1 MKFTI
6 DKNLL
11 VKKLKFCNEIISDL
25 TTIPS
30 LSGIL
35 INVEENKI
43 TLTSSNQ
50 TTSCKIEINNNITIS
65 SVGKI
70 LIKGN
75 LLFNIISKLSDDKV
89 TFNLIDNSIVRIS
102 TKTFT
107 SDLNLLE
114 DFSYPLI
121 DFQHNNW
128 KQFILEKEFLN
139 KIHSKLT
146 STTLQ
151 SFDQTNVLT
160 GIYFNSEREDGFIEA
175 TSTDSFH
182 LTYLK
187 HLYKGEKVNFILSL
201 NEIKIL
207 NSILQETKSNVN
219 TYLNNKEILFQIDDI
234 TILSRI
240 IDGQY
245 PSITKILKNNYDY
258 KFLINKKKIFES
270 INRGIVLV
278 TSDKKPIIQLNI
290 EKEKIITT
298 FKNIEC
304 GSCYEEIEIK
314 NYNGP
319 EANIYLNAKFLLD
332 LIKNITSDEIEFNF
346 VNSTSPIILKDLKDQ
361 EFIGLIVPRK
371 NI

>member
-65 SVGKI
+65 SIGKI

-121 DFQHNNW
+121 NFQHNN
-128 KQFILEKEFLN
+128 
-139 KIHSKLT
+139 
-146 STTLQ
+146 
-151 SFDQTNVLT
+151 
-160 GIYFNSEREDGFIEA
+160 
-175 TSTDSFH
+175 
-182 LTYLK
+182 
-187 HLYKGEKVNFILSL
+187 
-201 NEIKIL
+201 
-207 NSILQETKSNVN
+207 
-219 TYLNNKEILFQIDDI
+219 
-234 TILSRI
+234 
-240 IDGQY
+240 
-245 PSITKILKNNYDY
+245 
-258 KFLINKKKIFES
+258 
-270 INRGIVLV
+270 
-278 TSDKKPIIQLNI
+278 
-290 EKEKIITT
+290 
-298 FKNIEC
+298 
-304 GSCYEEIEIK
+304 
-314 NYNGP
+314 
-319 EANIYLNAKFLLD
+319 
-332 LIKNITSDEIEFNF
+332 
-346 VNSTSPIILKDLKDQ
+346 
-361 EFIGLIVPRK
+361 
-371 NI
+371 